1 MPSNDS
7 LADGQVW
14 GFGEGVHLAEEDP
27 EGLGALPAELCP
39 EKKAVA
45 KSRTRRWE
53 CSGRSD
59 TGGVSYSLVEP
70 VRFSACCLLASAM
83 SLSPWWKGQGKAVR
97 GQGEAVNV
105 NERQ

>member
-14 GFGEGVHLAEEDP
+14 GFGEEVHLAEEDP

-45 KSRTRRWE
+45 KSRTRR
-53 CSGRSD
+53 
-59 TGGVSYSLVEP
+59 
-70 VRFSACCLLASAM
+70 
-83 SLSPWWKGQGKAVR
+83 
-97 GQGEAVNV
+97 
-105 NERQ
+105 